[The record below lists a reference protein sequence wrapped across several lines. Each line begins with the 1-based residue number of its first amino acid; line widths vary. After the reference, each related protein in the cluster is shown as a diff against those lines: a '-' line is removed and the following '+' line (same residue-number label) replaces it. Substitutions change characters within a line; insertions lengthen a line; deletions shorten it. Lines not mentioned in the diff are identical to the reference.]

1 MSRLGFYPCYP
12 GHPWF
17 SCLRSDQA
25 GPRCGWLRAWAGDFG
40 LWIVS
45 LKSPNQTLETNR
57 RPRSPLDAGQQFE
70 RVLYDPAFLSGG
82 GRSAFR
88 SAHLRAP

>member
-1 MSRLGFYPCYP
+1 MTRMLFYPCHP
-12 GHPWF
+12 RHPWF
-17 SCLRSDQA
+17 TCLRSGQA
-25 GPRCGWLRAWAGDFG
+25 GRRCERVRPLAGDFRV
-40 LWIVS
+40 WIMS

-82 GRSAFR
+82 GRSAFC
-88 SAHLRAP
+88 SAWSVR